1 MSEGL
6 EFSTTLG
13 ALAKALSSAQAE
25 LGDAKKDSINPHF
38 KNRYASLASVRA
50 AITPAFS
57 KYELS
62 VVQYNEPHGEGGVL
76 VVTLLMHS
84 SGEWI
89 RGKLFV
95 PVTKKDAQGFG
106 SALSYARR
114 YALAQIANIA
124 TDDDDD
130 AEVAVKPPAPVK
142 AAPPAVPAVDV
153 NGLVEAINASED
165 ADQLAVALATVGRV
179 KDKLGKADL
188 DRCVAARDN
197 RKRELEARAA

>member
-1 MSEGL
+1 MSDL
-6 EFSTTLG
+6 EFSATLG
-13 ALAKALSSAQAE
+13 ALAKALSAAQAE
-25 LGDAKKDSINPHF
+25 LEDAKKDSVNPHF

-50 AITPAFS
+50 AITPVFS
-57 KYELS
+57 KHELS
-62 VVQYNEPHGEGGVL
+62 VVQYNEPHGDAGVC

-89 RGKLFV
+89 KGKLFV

-130 AEVAVKPPAPVK
+130 AEVAVKAPAVK
-142 AAPPAVPAVDV
+142 VAPPATNSVDV
-153 NGLVEAINASED
+153 DALVKALED
-165 ADQLAVALATVGRV
+165 AEDAAALGKASLAVGKV
-179 KDKLGKADL
+179 KDKLTKDDTARL
-188 DRCVAARDN
+188 RAAHDN
-197 RKRELEARAA
+197 RMRELEKAA